1 MTKQEAIQKLLDCAR
16 AEIGYHESGENLTK
30 YAAQYDYDTRLYGF
44 DMSGQPWCDYFVDWC
59 FMKTFGFNAGSLMT
73 YQFSGCSGASCQASA
88 GYYRANFAMI
98 NVPEPGDQI
107 FFYVSGGINH
117 TGLVESV
124 NENIGTVTTIE
135 GNSSDSVRRN
145 TYPLHD
151 PKIAGYGRPD
161 WQIAE
166 TIPESD
172 DSGTGN
178 ESRDE
183 GTAVPCSDTVIGMGN
198 GSGTKTD
205 KGESAY
211 VGEVGQT
218 DKGENAY
225 VGEAGQT
232 DKGENAFVCELTP
245 DAEFGPLTK
254 EAVFLFQKTHGM
266 ETDGE
271 AGPETWDGIALILG
285 RRILKTGATG
295 RAVTALQCALN
306 AVSALEQTSSDKTT

>member
-16 AEIGYHESGENLTK
+16 AEIGYHEQGENLTK

-88 GYYRANFAMI
+88 GYYKDNYAF
-98 NVPEPGDQI
+98 VTKPEPGDQI

-166 TIPESD
+166 TIRDSD
-172 DSGTGN
+172 DSETGN

-183 GTAVPCSDTVIGMGN
+183 GTAVPCSDTVIGTGN
-198 GSGTKTD
+198 GTAAKTD
-205 KGESAY
+205 SGNRMTFHA
-211 VGEVGQT
+211 
-218 DKGENAY
+218 
-225 VGEAGQT
+225 
-232 DKGENAFVCELTP
+232 EL
-245 DAEFGPLTK
+245 DADSEFGPLT
-254 EAVFLFQKTHGM
+254 EAALLAFQKSHGLQADAM
-266 ETDGE
+266 
-271 AGPETWDGIALILG
+271 AGPETWDEIALLLG
-285 RRILKTGATG
+285 KKTLKKGCVG
-295 RAVTALQCALN
+295 CWAVTALQAALN
-306 AVSALEQTSSDKTT
+306 AISEAENRS